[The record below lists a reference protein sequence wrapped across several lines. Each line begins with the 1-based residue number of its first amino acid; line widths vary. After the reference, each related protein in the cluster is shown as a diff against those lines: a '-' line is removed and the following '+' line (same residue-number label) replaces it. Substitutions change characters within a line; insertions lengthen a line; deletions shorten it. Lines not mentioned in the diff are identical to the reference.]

1 MSVNILIAEDHGVVR
16 TGIRTLVEG
25 TDIHVTGEENSG
37 NQAVQPIPQLKPQVG
52 VRMRDGLNTLGRIR
66 VARKKLPILQQ
77 VASVLTNKEIAVSL
91 RISFET
97 AKEHIQHILRKT
109 GVSDRTRAAAWEV
122 RKELF
127 QKMP

>member
-16 TGIRTLVEG
+16 AGIRTLVEG
-25 TDIHVTGEENSG
+25 TDIHVTGEANSG
-37 NQAVQPIPQLKPQVG
+37 NQAVQLLPQLRPQVG
-52 VRMRDGLNTLGRIR
+52 VRMRDGDGLNTPGRIR

-77 VASVLTNKEIAVSL
+77 VASVLTNKELAVSL

-109 GVSDRTRAAAWEV
+109 EVSDRAQAATWAV
-122 RKELF
+122 HKELF
-127 QKMP
+127 